1 MQLYTPSSLVFP
13 LEIRISPR
21 ERALYCL
28 ELQTFSYFLPP
39 FLYPLIQV
47 STIATSDGYAKNLAD
62 SFETAA
68 RLQGIRIHASS
79 RLSSMASPEVV
90 DNKVQLVSVFLYWYF
105 WRFVYISN
113 RQSDLKHAL

>member
-1 MQLYTPSSLVFP
+1 MQLYTPSNCVFP

-21 ERALYCL
+21 ERAPYCL

-39 FLYPLIQV
+39 FLYSLIQV

-68 RLQGIRIHASS
+68 KLQGIRIHASS

-90 DNKVQLVSVFLYWYF
+90 DNKVQLVSVVVFL
-105 WRFVYISN
+105 
-113 RQSDLKHAL
+113 ALCLHY